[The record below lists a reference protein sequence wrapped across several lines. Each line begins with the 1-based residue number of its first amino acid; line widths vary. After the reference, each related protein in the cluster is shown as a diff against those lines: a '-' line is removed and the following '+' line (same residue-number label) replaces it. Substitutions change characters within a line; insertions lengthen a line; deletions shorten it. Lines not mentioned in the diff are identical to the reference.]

1 MPKGSADA
9 KQKVIWTKMKH
20 ELAIQAK
27 KLHQTTAE
35 FKKALEKGEAL
46 AKKEAAAD
54 KNLAALIKKN
64 GVKYKLESR

>member
-9 KQKVIWTKMKH
+9 KQKVIWAKMKH
-20 ELAIQAK
+20 ELVIQAK
-27 KLHQTTAE
+27 KLHLATAE
-35 FKKALEKGEAL
+35 FKKAIEKGEAL